1 MTYIEDLQNLINGQI
16 DTYITKVMM
25 PESDASELEN
35 GELRRRKELAALGPK
50 VETTSLDNG
59 TTSLV
64 SHGEETAS
72 DYQETNNNPY
82 YWPNIIDRLNTP
94 FDHLE
99 RILLQDFS
107 NELDIGVKD
116 ERSHKESNYFTKLFK
131 FSYRSDYPG
140 RADKDTYGIA
150 GFTL

>member
-1 MTYIEDLQNLINGQI
+1 MAYIEDLQNLINGQI

-25 PESDASELEN
+25 PESDASDLLN
-35 GELRRRKELAALGPK
+35 GDLRRRKELAALGPK

-64 SHGEETAS
+64 SHGETTAS

-116 ERSHKESNYFTKLFK
+116 EQFKESNYFTKLFN
-131 FSYRSDYPG
+131 FSYRSDNDG
-140 RADKDTYGIA
+140 RTDKDTYGIT